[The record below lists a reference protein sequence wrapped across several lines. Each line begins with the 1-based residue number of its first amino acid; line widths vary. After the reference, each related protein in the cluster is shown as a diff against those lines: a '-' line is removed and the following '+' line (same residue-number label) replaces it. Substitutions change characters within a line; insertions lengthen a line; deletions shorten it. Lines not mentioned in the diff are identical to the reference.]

1 MEPVLIVGAGI
12 VGLTLGQALKQ
23 RNIPFEIYERDLHPD
38 SRGQGWAITLHWALQ
53 YIQSL
58 LPEETLQRIQ
68 DAQVDPDVAR
78 NDNGNFLFI
87 NLATGEPKFKIPP
100 SKRWRVNREK
110 MRKALLVGIEEHVHW
125 GKRVDGILIGD
136 DGRPQIAIESGSGEK
151 ENIAGKLVV
160 GVEGSRSTVRRFLRP
175 DAFRNAQLPVRF
187 TGVAVDLTDE
197 EAAPL
202 RNMDPLLFQGCHPET
217 GVFFW
222 FSILETPANN
232 QSGLWRVQINLSWP
246 VKTRED
252 EVPEID
258 EERLVNMKKRVTGF
272 ALFLHDAIQRIPDGT
287 PVLEINL
294 ADWECLPWNNRDGRV
309 TLASDAAHAM
319 VMYRGEA
326 ANHGLLDIFHLVE
339 AIAEIY
345 AGGDQKAAID
355 RYESEMRERTAPA
368 VRLSRQACMEAHAW
382 DQLNDGCAILSRRK
396 ISS

>member
-12 VGLTLGQALKQ
+12 VGLTLGQALKH
-23 RNIPFEIYERDLHPD
+23 RHIPFEIYERDPHPD
-38 SRGQGWAITLHWALQ
+38 SRSQGWAITLHWALQ

-58 LPEETLQRIQ
+58 LPEETLRRIQ
-68 DAQVDPDVAR
+68 DAQVDPDVAQ

-125 GKRVDGILIGD
+125 GRRVQGLEFTT
-136 DGRPQIAIESGSGEK
+136 DGRPQLILDNGSEK
-151 ENIAGKLVV
+151 EELVVGKLVV

-175 DAFRNAQLPVRF
+175 DAYRNVQLPVRF
-187 TGVAVDLTDE
+187 TGVAVDLRDE

-232 QSGLWRVQINLSWP
+232 KSGLWRVQINLSWP
-246 VKTRED
+246 VKTPED
-252 EVPEID
+252 EVPKTD
-258 EERLVNMKKRVTGF
+258 EARLANMKKRATGF
-272 ALFLHDAIQRIPDGT
+272 APFLYDAIQRIPNGT
-287 PVLEINL
+287 PVLGINL
-294 ADWECLPWNNRDGRV
+294 ADWECLSWDNRDGRV

-326 ANHGLLDIFHLVE
+326 ANHGLLDVFHLVE

-345 AGGDQKAAID
+345 AGGGQKAAID
-355 RYESEMRERTAPA
+355 KYEREMRERTAPA

-382 DQLNDGCAILSRRK
+382 DQLNEGCAILSRRK
-396 ISS
+396 IAS